1 MGWGCEL
8 GVGLRAVGLE
18 LGCELGAV
26 GLELWAWSCGLGVD
40 LGLGACLVDLESVGR
55 LGERRSTWRASV
67 DLPIGGFFDIIREAK
82 FLASIGP
89 VAQLVRARAS

>member
-1 MGWGCEL
+1 MWLGLRAWSCGL
-8 GVGLRAVGLE
+8 GVGLRAWSCGPGVGLQ
-18 LGCELGAV
+18 
-26 GLELWAWSCGLGVD
+26 AWSCGLGVD
-40 LGLGACLVDLESVGR
+40 LGLGRVW
-55 LGERRSTWRASV
+55 STWRASV

>member
-1 MGWGCEL
+1 MWAGAW
-8 GVGLRAVGLE
+8 VVGLE
-18 LGCELGAV
+18 LGCELGVV
-26 GLELWAWSCGLGVD
+26 GLELIWGLGRVW
-40 LGLGACLVDLESVGR
+40 
-55 LGERRSTWRASV
+55 STWRASV